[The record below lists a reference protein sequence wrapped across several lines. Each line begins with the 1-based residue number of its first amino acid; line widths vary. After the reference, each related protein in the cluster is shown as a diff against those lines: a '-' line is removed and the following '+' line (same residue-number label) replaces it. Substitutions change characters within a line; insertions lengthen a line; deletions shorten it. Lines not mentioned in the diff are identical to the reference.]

1 MCVSVCIHHS
11 FSFNSMYID
20 MPRWSTCKIPVL
32 KDMDLHTFWGSSA
45 LRVAAYYLLSSDSA
59 AAAAAGTAAAGTGA
73 TGSGS
78 SGVSQ
83 AVQHLQ
89 KDLRYLLCIQVQ
101 HTTAA
106 DAAATAAAAASSEA
120 QGSSDVGEED
130 AVQYRSKVR
139 THTAQLCTC
148 MTDTCSQQVDTHAEH
163 KRSRKLVHAH
173 IALCM
178 LGTAQLALQQQCYI
192 IVDKTLDL
200 RVDIVSIG
208 NQCLQRSA
216 SCSVACSCQCAA
228 EPFVHFTH

>member
-1 MCVSVCIHHS
+1 MHHS

-59 AAAAAGTAAAGTGA
+59 AGTAAAAGSTGTTA
-73 TGSGS
+73 SGS

-106 DAAATAAAAASSEA
+106 DAAAAAAAAASSET
-120 QGSSDVGEED
+120 QGSEISEED
-130 AVQYRSKVR
+130 AVPYRSKVKK
-139 THTAQLCTC
+139 HAAQFCTLIA
-148 MTDTCSQQVDTHAEH
+148 DTCSQQLDAHADH
-163 KRSRKLVHAH
+163 QQQLKIAH
-173 IALCM
+173 GALCM
-178 LGTAQLALQQQCYI
+178 LL
-192 IVDKTLDL
+192 
-200 RVDIVSIG
+200 
-208 NQCLQRSA
+208 
-216 SCSVACSCQCAA
+216 
-228 EPFVHFTH
+228 